1 MTFSSFCYSEEDDE
15 GRRFYE
21 GQQRVSGPALYP
33 HNTYHGP
40 GLGYNQHQ
48 RTPLAQANFRP
59 LKFTDTPV
67 NHYNPRVEDEQ
78 GLQDHDEVPKTK
90 LIFFLSFALRFLL
103 QQLIAQYPPPPPV
116 ATGPGLDRPL
126 YIPTPDYTS
135 DQAYTMNRTRMFY
148 QDQMEANE
156 GHHPPP
162 VNHHSQYI
170 FSDNGGGGGQPQQP
184 QSSSRGE
191 RRKSGERPSAFA
203 SLDSPRRLEN
213 ETRW

>member
-90 LIFFLSFALRFLL
+90 LIFFLSFIEIFITAINRSVSSAPTGGHRPWFR
-103 QQLIAQYPPPPPV
+103 PP
-116 ATGPGLDRPL
+116 TL
-126 YIPTPDYTS
+126 
-135 DQAYTMNRTRMFY
+135 
-148 QDQMEANE
+148 
-156 GHHPPP
+156 
-162 VNHHSQYI
+162 HSH
-170 FSDNGGGGGQPQQP
+170 
-184 QSSSRGE
+184 
-191 RRKSGERPSAFA
+191 
-203 SLDSPRRLEN
+203 
-213 ETRW
+213 T

>member
-67 NHYNPRVEDEQ
+67 NHYNPRAEDE
-78 GLQDHDEVPKTK
+78 LHQDHDEVPKTK
-90 LIFFLSFALRFLL
+90 LIFFQSFAMRFLL

>member
-1 MTFSSFCYSEEDDE
+1 MQLEYRSFFLLSSDEDEE

-40 GLGYNQHQ
+40 GLGYHQHQ

-67 NHYNPRVEDEQ
+67 HYPLKDEPGLPEDE
-78 GLQDHDEVPKTK
+78 
-90 LIFFLSFALRFLL
+90 
-103 QQLIAQYPPPPPV
+103 QLIAQYPPPPPV

-135 DQAYTMNRTRMFY
+135 NEAYTMNRTRMFY
-148 QDQMEANE
+148 QDQMEINNE
-156 GHHPPP
+156 IS
-162 VNHHSQYI
+162 HSPYV
-170 FSDNGGGGGQPQQP
+170 FPENGGQQPQQP
-184 QSSSRGE
+184 PSSSRGE
-191 RRKSGERPSAFA
+191 RRKSGERPSFA